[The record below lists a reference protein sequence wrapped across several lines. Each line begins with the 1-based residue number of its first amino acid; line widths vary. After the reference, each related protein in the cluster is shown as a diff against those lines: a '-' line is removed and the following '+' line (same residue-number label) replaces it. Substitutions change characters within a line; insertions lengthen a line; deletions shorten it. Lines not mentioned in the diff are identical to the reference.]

1 MESNRRLSHQ
11 ISNGDLYHVNHNH
24 KDTHE
29 VAILETHIVHNAE
42 ASNHRH
48 DDTLQ
53 KQPEHKLVCGL
64 RPEAVKPML
73 VMCSWFVCSFVTIM
87 LNKYILS
94 SLDADPG
101 ILGEFQIVITTI
113 LGFIAMHL
121 PCRIFSKTKEKHSEN
136 YNKAVFFRSMI
147 ILGFLR

>member
-11 ISNGDLYHVNHNH
+11 ISNGDLHHVNH
-24 KDTHE
+24 KE
-29 VAILETHIVHNAE
+29 VYEISNTETHIIHNVE
-42 ASNHRH
+42 GLNHRH
-48 DDTLQ
+48 NTTCQ
-53 KQPEHKLVCGL
+53 KQVENRFLCGL
-64 RPEAVKPML
+64 RQEAVRPAL
-73 VMCSWFVCSFVTIM
+73 VMFSWFVCSFMTIM

-113 LGFIAMHL
+113 LGFIAMYL
-121 PCRIFSKTKEKHSEN
+121 PCKVFKKTKDKHPETYS
-136 YNKAVFFRSMI
+136 KAVFFRSMV